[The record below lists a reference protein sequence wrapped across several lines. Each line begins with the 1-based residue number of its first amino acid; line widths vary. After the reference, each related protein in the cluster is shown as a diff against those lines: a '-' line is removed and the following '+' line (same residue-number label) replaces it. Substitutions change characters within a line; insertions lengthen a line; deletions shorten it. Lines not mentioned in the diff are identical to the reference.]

1 LLALFA
7 GATAIG
13 FAPLFVRLSELGPS
27 ATGFHRLFLAMPV
40 LWIWHGVDAARH
52 GSPHSSHPS
61 ASSVPRGAWLGFVA
75 AGLFFAGDLAF
86 WHWSIRLTSV
96 ANATLLTNLAPV
108 FVTLAAFALYGERF
122 SPRFLAGMALA
133 LVGAAVLMGQS
144 VTVSMSHLLGD
155 GLGLVTAMFYGAY
168 IVAVGRLRIRYDTAT
183 IMARSGL
190 VTCVALLI
198 VALASGESLIAT
210 SLAGWA
216 TLLALALFSHVG
228 GQSLIA
234 YALAH
239 LPVAFSSVG
248 LLLQAVVAAFLAWV
262 LLGEAL
268 GPWQALGAAIVLAGI
283 VLARQGSRQSAIQP
297 PVPVPPSPGRPI

>member
-1 LLALFA
+1 MALLALFA
-7 GATAIG
+7 GASAIG

-40 LWIWHGVDAARH
+40 LWVWHGVEAQLRPPP
-52 GSPHSSHPS
+52 SPQP
-61 ASSVPRGAWLGFVA
+61 PNRAWLGFVA
-75 AGLFFAGDLAF
+75 AGLFFAGDLGF

-108 FVTLAAFALYGERF
+108 FVTLAAFTLYGERF
-122 SPRFLAGMALA
+122 SPRFLGGMALA
-133 LVGAAVLMGQS
+133 LAGAAVLMGQS

-155 GLGLVTAMFYGAY
+155 GLGLVTAAFYAGY

-190 VTCVALLI
+190 VTCIALFFVAL
-198 VALASGESLIAT
+198 VSGESLIAT

-248 LLLQAVVAAFLAWV
+248 LLMQAVVAAFLAWV

-268 GPWQALGAAIVLAGI
+268 GPWQALGATIVLAGI
-283 VLARQGSRQSAIQP
+283 VLARQGSRQDAVETG
-297 PVPVPPSPGRPI
+297 PVSPSTSQGRPT